1 MATLPQP
8 VYRTDV
14 FAHQNLKVVT
24 TSGAMQPTDFFSRRE
39 RRVAAITLPEQRRFT
54 IALSIEGASEPVEFT
69 YTTSDRGL
77 PPWASAVLQS
87 LSLRWGVRQG
97 WDGYHAEPT
106 NPQLAVKLLNIL
118 SDLMQQDFRP
128 PQVTPLADGGAQA
141 EWHSV
146 GQDLEI
152 VVRADEEPAYYYF
165 NQTSGM
171 EEEGDIEPKYAHV
184 QDLIG
189 RLS

>member
-1 MATLPQP
+1 MATVPQSI
-8 VYRTDV
+8 YRTDV
-14 FAHQNLKVVT
+14 FAHQNLRVLT
-24 TSGAMQPTDFFSRRE
+24 TSGVIQPSDFFSRRE
-39 RRVAAITLPEQRRFT
+39 RRIAAITLPEPRRFT
-54 IALSIEGASEPVEFT
+54 IALSIEGASEPVELT
-69 YTTSDRGL
+69 YTSSDRGL
-77 PPWASAVLQS
+77 PRWATAVLQS
-87 LSLRWGVRQG
+87 LSLRWGLRQG

-106 NPQLAVKLLNIL
+106 NPQLVVKLLNIL
-118 SDLMQQDFRP
+118 SDLMQHDYRP

-141 EWHSV
+141 EWHSG

-152 VVRADEEPAYYYF
+152 VVRADEEAAYYYF
-165 NQTSGM
+165 NEASGV